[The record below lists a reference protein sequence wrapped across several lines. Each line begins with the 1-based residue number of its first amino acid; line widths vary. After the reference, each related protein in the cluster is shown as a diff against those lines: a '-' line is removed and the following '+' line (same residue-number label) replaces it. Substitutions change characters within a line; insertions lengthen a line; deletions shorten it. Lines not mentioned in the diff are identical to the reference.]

1 MAQDVTLTVGGDTGA
16 LLKEVDRALKLI
28 DQKLAQTGRAGGK
41 STQVLGSGLSSATAE
56 AQKFD
61 KSMNAAY
68 ARVLAFGASAGI
80 INKVTQAFSSLVQST
95 IGVEKSLKD
104 INVILGASVKG
115 LEKFGSGLFKVA
127 KDTGQSFEV
136 VASAATEL
144 SRQGLSAEKTLQRTK
159 DAMILARLAGM
170 DAVGAVEALTATLNT
185 FNKSGLDSTKV
196 VNKLAK
202 VDAAFAVSSQDLAQA
217 LQRVGASAQGAGVN
231 FDELLAIVTAAQQKT
246 ARGGAVIGNSFKT
259 IFTRIQRPEV
269 LNQLERLG
277 IAVKDVEGNTLPAIR
292 ILGGLAR
299 TFDHLTDSQKS
310 VVSEQVAGVFQIN
323 ILKAALGDLNS
334 QYSIYQGALR
344 ASSSATNEATQRNA
358 ELNTTISALLNKT
371 TQSFKELSSVVGN
384 VTIAPA
390 IKNILQGVNEA
401 MQGAMSIAGTEA
413 GATFMKGIGKFLAG
427 PGLAVVGLFT
437 GKLLAGFATFATEAI
452 SVLSSRK
459 AGEDAVG
466 QSAQSTLATYKQ
478 QLLTI
483 RQITA
488 SQAGGG
494 IAAKGKSRGRAV
506 GNFALATT
514 PVRAGG
520 DGMIP
525 NFAAKTNTEIFKN
538 AVQSKST
545 ANLTKIAA
553 GAQIGTAT
561 FTPAQ
566 QRAAASVSARRK
578 DGQGAKSKKSAAQ
591 SYTSDSTLLA
601 YGGQVPADGMSSY
614 TFRKT
619 KSGSPYTV
627 KFPAASFKKNI
638 EPTPRLQENIE
649 KFADKQIVSFASKF
663 KPTVNGKGLQAAKS
677 RSDGYQGAIASAVGG
692 MFESGMRLAFGDSVR
707 STKGGAFDVARVPKD
722 LVRFFDGTVNAG
734 KQGDFKNSLSR
745 GNRESFAKKIIKDKR
760 LPVFAKAIMPNFSAL
775 GEAVSREKAA
785 GIPSSAIRVGSSS
798 QLATSGNPKGL
809 AVYNTIDEP
818 RGLSQGISRYTN
830 AGLDPRSAGTPNFAK
845 TKKLNKSGDTGDTG
859 GFSMAGIAG
868 SMGLS
873 MLSASVDSPT
883 MSGAAQGASLG
894 VLMGPWGAA
903 IGGVIGGLVGFTK
916 SLGDNSK
923 EIALADQRRATSLAG
938 LTSAESA
945 LQEISNGNLQE
956 AATIYSKLNPET
968 QDLIGGFDKLNA
980 ETLSAAK
987 NFISTRT
994 QLENLDF
1001 EILARKAP
1009 FAGDVGESFGE
1020 IKDALLSFV
1029 RGKMGMQEKNKGG
1042 MISGG
1047 SGVRDDVPAMLTGGE
1062 FVVKKSAVDS
1072 LGVGFMNRINSYGG
1086 KAGGPRNFQEGGS
1099 TDVHVPEGAV
1109 LVDGKLY
1116 IEDSLSSRIHT
1127 EIPQPPQTEVT
1138 PLLKTILPSPLA
1150 APGSRGASFPSYGS
1164 PMGFAGGFVP
1174 QRPGED
1180 RRNAFLKSQNPM
1192 KREGPRM
1199 EDGEFDQTKQELDIR
1214 RINKRKGRALA
1225 QSSVAGS
1232 KAGRTLPE
1240 GNYGDQIPFTEKS
1253 LKEIEQILLEGATT
1267 QADIAQALQL
1277 SKQIFNMNT
1286 AQAEGY
1292 REQVEE
1298 LKRIK
1303 KLTEEMQAK
1312 IAKPTF
1318 STKFRDGFFGE
1329 MEFDEL
1335 KFALESGKELASEMK
1350 GSFKGAFKSFIDGS
1364 ENAAGAFRSF
1374 ATSVLDKML
1383 DISLSYGTNSLF
1395 STMSKGANN
1404 FFDFGYQSQQ
1414 APKVTESA
1422 RGGMIRGGSG
1432 VRDDVPAMLTG
1443 GEFVVKKSAVDSL
1456 GVGFMNRINS
1466 YAEGGVVAENE
1477 FQKGTLGTKG
1487 KFNVSSRMS
1496 ALAITS
1502 NSNPQN
1508 ALRGEMQ
1515 QSDEQRVSSYEQY
1528 IQTKRDAMAAFK
1540 AQKSQKRMGAIM
1552 NAVMAVGSAKLGK
1565 HLDKKRAA
1573 FAESPKGMAMAARD
1587 KASAAKSAFESR
1599 AQGGSMSTS
1608 IAPVKPMGT
1617 SAGSAPMSFGGG
1629 GGGGS
1634 AMLVASIQQL
1644 SASIQS
1650 GGSAGGGGTNVNL
1663 TFNIDK
1669 SGNAGSEQGSENKT
1683 GQPSS
1688 SGDQEKEKQF
1698 GETIKSMVLDTIS
1711 KQKRP
1716 GGLLF
1721 KAS

>member
-217 LQRVGASAQGAGVN
+217 LQRVGASAQGAGVS

-525 NFAAKTNTEIFKN
+525 NFAAKGKMFR
-538 AVQSKST
+538 
-545 ANLTKIAA
+545 
-553 GAQIGTAT
+553 AT
-561 FTPAQ
+561 GLSGRLGVLA
-566 QRAAASVSARRK
+566 
-578 DGQGAKSKKSAAQ
+578 GQGASGSSTYTASATSNKIPAALSKGLQAGGYSGVEIPNVQQRSILPQDARSERDLSRLMTNPVKSGIANVAKGMVSHLFKGGDDKAIARKEIDRNKKSIILDGGTQGGIQEAAARLFLGTGKNPYQ
-591 SYTSDSTLLA
+591 NLNPQAIFDFEDTGPPSK
-601 YGGQVPADGMSSY
+601 M
-614 TFRKT
+614 FRKFFNFPEGLVKADSKRT
-619 KSGSPYTV
+619 IDSNSRHSIISKAFNDRSTNAHFSGL
-627 KFPAASFKKNI
+627 NI
-638 EPTPRLQENIE
+638 EPT
-649 KFADKQIVSFASKF
+649 KK
-663 KPTVNGKGLQAAKS
+663 KGQRARVKK
-677 RSDGYQGAIASAVGG
+677 GFEYVGN
-692 MFESGMRLAFGDSVR
+692 
-707 STKGGAFDVARVPKD
+707 STKATRIPGY
-722 LVRFFDGTVNAG
+722 
-734 KQGDFKNSLSR
+734 
-745 GNRESFAKKIIKDKR
+745 
-760 LPVFAKAIMPNFSAL
+760 AKALMPNFSAL

-785 GIPSSAIRVGSSS
+785 GIPSSAIRIGSSS

-845 TKKLNKSGDTGDTG
+845 TKQLDGSG

-873 MLSASVDSPT
+873 MLSASVDNPT

-923 EIALADQRRATSLAG
+923 EIALADERRATSLAG

-945 LQEISNGNLQE
+945 LQEISNGNLKE
-956 AATIYSKLNPET
+956 AAIIYSKLNPET

-980 ETLSAAK
+980 SALNAAK

-994 QLENLDF
+994 ALENINFQIQKRENSSSGVAETIGD
-1001 EILARKAP
+1001 IRSRIGSAMRSIGKA
-1009 FAGDVGESFGE
+1009 G
-1020 IKDALLSFV
+1020 
-1029 RGKMGMQEKNKGG
+1029 GG
-1042 MISGG
+1042 MIRGG

-1086 KAGGPRNFQEGGS
+1086 KAGGPRNFQDGG
-1099 TDVHVPEGAV
+1099 P
-1109 LVDGKLY
+1109 
-1116 IEDSLSSRIHT
+1116 
-1127 EIPQPPQTEVT
+1127 
-1138 PLLKTILPSPLA
+1138 TILPGTETSATEAKIA
-1150 APGSRGASFPSYGS
+1150 ASNENGVNEIVNAIKNL
-1164 PMGFAGGFVP
+1164 
-1174 QRPGED
+1174 GEIFKFGL
-1180 RRNAFLKSQNPM
+1180 NF
-1192 KREGPRM
+1192 KRETGIGIGGSF
-1199 EDGEFDQTKQELDIR
+1199 EGLLDIET
-1214 RINKRKGRALA
+1214 KRAMRGLERKKDVSDLNLKEGGMLA
-1225 QSSVAGS
+1225 NAAIGGARVGEL
-1232 KAGRTLPE
+1232 LPE
-1240 GNYGDQIPFTEKS
+1240 VSKGMSQAEVEKTLLKGARDRGDIETALLIS
-1253 LKEIEQILLEGATT
+1253 KEISL
-1267 QADIAQALQL
+1267 
-1277 SKQIFNMNT
+1277 MNEDNV
-1286 AQAEGY
+1286 QGY
-1292 REQVEE
+1292 KDQVEQ
-1298 LKRIK
+1298 LKKINDQVE
-1303 KLTEEMQAK
+1303 KLQAK

-1329 MEFDEL
+1329 MEFDQL
-1335 KFALESGKELASEMK
+1335 KFALESGKELAAEMK
-1350 GSFKGAFKSFIDGS
+1350 GSFQGAFKSFIDGS
-1364 ENAAGAFRSF
+1364 ENASGAFRSF
-1374 ATSVLDKML
+1374 ANSVLDKML

-1395 STMSKGANN
+1395 SALGTGANKAFN
-1404 FFDFGYQSQQ
+1404 FGYQSPQ
-1414 APKVTESA
+1414 ATNQKA

-1487 KFNVSSRMS
+1487 KYNVSSRMS

-1528 IQTKRDAMAAFK
+1528 IQRKRDAMAAFK
-1540 AQKSQKRMGAIM
+1540 AQKSQKRTGAMMSAAISIG
-1552 NAVMAVGSAKLGK
+1552 AAGLSKYMAGT
-1565 HLDKKRAA
+1565 
-1573 FAESPKGMAMAARD
+1573 PKGMAMAARD
-1587 KASAAKSAFESR
+1587 KASAAKSAFEERSYGMAMTARSKASAAKSAFESR

-1617 SAGSAPMSFGGG
+1617 SASSAPMSFGGG

-1698 GETIKSMVLDTIS
+1698 GETIKSVVLDTIS

>member
-16 LLKEVDRALKLI
+16 LLKEVDKALKLI

-127 KDTGQSFEV
+127 KDTGQSFEA

-437 GKLLAGFATFATEAI
+437 GKLLAGFASFATEAI
-452 SVLSSRK
+452 AVLSSRK

-478 QLLTI
+478 QLLTV

-494 IAAKGKSRGRAV
+494 VAAKGKSRGKAV

-525 NFAAKTNTEIFKN
+525 NFAAKGKMF
-538 AVQSKST
+538 Q
-545 ANLTKIAA
+545 
-553 GAQIGTAT
+553 AT
-561 FTPAQ
+561 GLSGRLGVLA
-566 QRAAASVSARRK
+566 
-578 DGQGAKSKKSAAQ
+578 GQGASGSSTYKASATSNEIPKPLAKGLQDGGYSGVEIPNVQQRPLLPKDARSERDLSRLMTNPVKSGIANVAKGMADHLFQGDDKAIARQKINSNKNSIVLDGGTQGGIQETAARLFLGTGKNPYQNLNPQ
-591 SYTSDSTLLA
+591 SIFDFEDTGPPSK
-601 YGGQVPADGMSSY
+601 M
-614 TFRKT
+614 FRKFFNFPEGLVKADSKRT
-619 KSGSPYTV
+619 IDSKSRHSIISKAFNDRSTNAHFSGL
-627 KFPAASFKKNI
+627 NI
-638 EPTPRLQENIE
+638 EPTKTKGKRARLR
-649 KFADKQIVSFASKF
+649 
-663 KPTVNGKGLQAAKS
+663 KGFE
-677 RSDGYQGAIASAVGG
+677 YVG
-692 MFESGMRLAFGDSVR
+692 S
-707 STKGGAFDVARVPKD
+707 STKATKIPGYG
-722 LVRFFDGTVNAG
+722 
-734 KQGDFKNSLSR
+734 
-745 GNRESFAKKIIKDKR
+745 SFAKA
-760 LPVFAKAIMPNFSAL
+760 LMPNFSAL

-845 TKKLNKSGDTGDTG
+845 TKQLDGSG
-859 GFSMAGIAG
+859 GFSMARMGG

-873 MLSASVDSPT
+873 MLSASSDNAT
-883 MSGAAQGASLG
+883 LSGAAEGASLG
-894 VLMGPWGAA
+894 MLVGPWGAA

-923 EIALADQRRATSLAG
+923 EIALADERRATSLAG

-956 AATIYSKLNPET
+956 AAIIYSKLNPET

-980 ETLSAAK
+980 SALNAAK

-994 QLENLDF
+994 GLENINFQIQKRENSSSGFAETIGDTRRSVGSGIESVMRSIGLGFLIKKDSQK
-1001 EILARKAP
+1001 KA
-1009 FAGDVGESFGE
+1009 G
-1020 IKDALLSFV
+1020 
-1029 RGKMGMQEKNKGG
+1029 GG
-1042 MISGG
+1042 MITGG

-1099 TDVHVPEGAV
+1099 PDVREGSGLAARLQMNRDVPESSVIRGFTPEQITASNENGVNRIVNAIKNVGAI
-1109 LVDGKLY
+1109 LKLSRDTGIGSLGFGFGSPPSLPLD
-1116 IEDSLSSRIHT
+1116 IETRRAMEGAGRKKDVSDLNLKEGGMLANASIGGARVG
-1127 EIPQPPQTEVT
+1127 ELLPEVSKGMSQAEVEKT
-1138 PLLKTILPSPLA
+1138 LLKGA
-1150 APGSRGASFPSYGS
+1150 KDRG
-1164 PMGFAGGFVP
+1164 
-1174 QRPGED
+1174 
-1180 RRNAFLKSQNPM
+1180 
-1192 KREGPRM
+1192 
-1199 EDGEFDQTKQELDIR
+1199 DIET
-1214 RINKRKGRALA
+1214 ALLI
-1225 QSSVAGS
+1225 S
-1232 KAGRTLPE
+1232 
-1240 GNYGDQIPFTEKS
+1240 
-1253 LKEIEQILLEGATT
+1253 KEISL
-1267 QADIAQALQL
+1267 
-1277 SKQIFNMNT
+1277 MNEDNV
-1286 AQAEGY
+1286 QGY
-1292 REQVEE
+1292 EDQVEQ
-1298 LKRIK
+1298 LKKISDEVE
-1303 KLTEEMQAK
+1303 KLQAK

-1329 MEFDEL
+1329 MEFDQL
-1335 KFALESGKELASEMK
+1335 KFALESGKELAAEMK

-1374 ATSVLDKML
+1374 ANSVLDKML
-1383 DISLSYGTNSLF
+1383 DISLSYGTNALF

-1414 APKVTESA
+1414 APTGKHA